1 MNDSEDL
8 NLDATQKREASNSL
22 SRSDD
27 TVAKGMSDT
36 YCWLLVP
43 YIDRAVDM
51 KTVVWE
57 SVRISGGS
65 ESIVAKAAKKMIQNE
80 ALITKWAPALL
91 LMELDSVLWKD
102 TNHINIKKLWDYL
115 CTYCYLPRL
124 ANYSVL
130 EDAIRTGVNSTEYFA
145 LAAGVTDDRFIDLKY
160 NQYVGMID
168 KSAYLVKIVD
178 ALKQM
183 AADKNGEQP
192 PVQPYT
198 PILPPQPGVNPP
210 PEVPPQ
216 PPIDIDPPQPKA
228 NTSKHFFLSA
238 HLDNTRINRD
248 VQRLVEEVIQHL
260 TTQDGCAVEIT
271 LEVSAT
277 SNDGFS
283 QPVVRTV
290 SENCRTL
297 KVNDFGF
304 EN

>member
-1 MNDSEDL
+1 
-8 NLDATQKREASNSL
+8 
-22 SRSDD
+22 
-27 TVAKGMSDT
+27 
-36 YCWLLVP
+36 
-43 YIDRAVDM
+43 
-51 KTVVWE
+51 
-57 SVRISGGS
+57 
-65 ESIVAKAAKKMIQNE
+65 
-80 ALITKWAPALL
+80 
-91 LMELDSVLWKD
+91 
-102 TNHINIKKLWDYL
+102 
-115 CTYCYLPRL
+115 
-124 ANYSVL
+124 
-130 EDAIRTGVNSTEYFA
+130 
-145 LAAGVTDDRFIDLKY
+145 
-160 NQYVGMID
+160 
-168 KSAYLVKIVD
+168 
-178 ALKQM
+178 M